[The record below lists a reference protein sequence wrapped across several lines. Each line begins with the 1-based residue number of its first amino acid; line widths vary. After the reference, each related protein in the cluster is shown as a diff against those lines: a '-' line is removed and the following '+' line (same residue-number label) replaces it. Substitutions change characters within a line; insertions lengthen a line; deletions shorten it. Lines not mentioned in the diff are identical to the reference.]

1 MMSDGESDGESSAAH
16 DGNHESGGDSEQQ
29 NDGSDNESVDEGYDQ
44 EAGDYSNANEGIYDV
59 LDDDDDDV
67 DCDDDDDDDGDDDG
81 YGWDEDDNFPPS
93 LPSYVEADVTK
104 QMTIVFNRGP
114 KRSWSQIKKEVTYFR
129 DIYGMGADAQA
140 NIFDKLFGRDSEFF
154 FVWRK
159 ILKRTSNYNEFCKFF
174 ATFFVECCFRCN
186 YQFLYDSSEFDTSNY
201 LESKRYTELW
211 RMIDEYNR
219 LNDFTLRAW
228 EEFEEAVNNNCKD
241 SFVPTKEEF
250 VQTVSIDDDKVHQN
264 RTIRTK
270 DQPLNE
276 NNTLARKR
284 HTRDN
289 ANGLV
294 AHVVAYPGSGVPIHV
309 RFARKGETE
318 YHCLMKALQ
327 FVFNYSESNNT
338 IDLSQK
344 LIIAADRGYWN
355 KDSLRYVLEQGRC
368 DWYYTASVIL
378 SIHFWKE
385 RDQ

>member
-1 MMSDGESDGESSAAH
+1 
-16 DGNHESGGDSEQQ
+16 
-29 NDGSDNESVDEGYDQ
+29 
-44 EAGDYSNANEGIYDV
+44 
-59 LDDDDDDV
+59 
-67 DCDDDDDDDGDDDG
+67 
-81 YGWDEDDNFPPS
+81 
-93 LPSYVEADVTK
+93 
-104 QMTIVFNRGP
+104 
-114 KRSWSQIKKEVTYFR
+114 
-129 DIYGMGADAQA
+129 
-140 NIFDKLFGRDSEFF
+140 
-154 FVWRK
+154 
-159 ILKRTSNYNEFCKFF
+159 
-174 ATFFVECCFRCN
+174 
-186 YQFLYDSSEFDTSNY
+186 
-201 LESKRYTELW
+201 
-211 RMIDEYNR
+211 MIDEYNR

-355 KDSLRYVLEQGRC
+355 KDSLRYVLERGADVIGTIQRQLF
-368 DWYYTASVIL
+368 YPYTFGKKVTNEDPNRPHNIETIGPACVSKV
-378 SIHFWKE
+378 SPIHFG
-385 RDQ
+385 